1 MHAHMINPCHSANF
15 KVTESLLKVNKI
27 VKWNHPATFPDLWV
41 NVQLTERHSLPCDLH
56 TTSTTSYSLDEQHQ
70 LVDTKYCKFII
81 NGFKKFIQWT
91 CYYEVFEPD
100 NNNIVYM

>member
-1 MHAHMINPCHSANF
+1 MKPSSHLSRPLSKCSVDWTAQLA
-15 KVTESLLKVNKI
+15 
-27 VKWNHPATFPDLWV
+27 LWC
-41 NVQLTERHSLPCDLH
+41 TY